1 MPDDARWHRDQQKQ
15 EWSDMLAGLSAV
27 DLIKDTWTGD
37 QLAGET
43 LARIA
48 RLLDERE
55 SSRA

>member
-1 MPDDARWHRDQQKQ
+1 
-15 EWSDMLAGLSAV
+15 MLAGLSAV
-27 DLIKDTWTGD
+27 DLIKDTWNGD